1 MYIETLENR
10 LHLFEDITSDNHDT
24 IYEVVSAFSAL
35 CRLLSQKEI
44 LTSDEFNSI
53 VNKRRYH
60 PPTETKPVIHAHWVL
75 NKERMVF
82 VCSYCGESPTD
93 GTGHTFDDRM
103 LKERNYRYCR
113 YCGAKMDE
121 EVE

>member
-1 MYIETLENR
+1 MDNKTLENR
-10 LHLFEDITSDNHDT
+10 LHLFEDVASDNHDT

-60 PPTETKPVIHAHWVL
+60 PPTETKPVTHAHWKD
-75 NKERMVF
+75 NYVF
-82 VCSYCGESPTD
+82 IKNDHTNIECSNCLCDIDVKS
-93 GTGHTFDDRM
+93 DDT
-103 LKERNYRYCR
+103 EIYRYCPW
-113 YCGAKMDE
+113 CGAKMDE
-121 EVE
+121 EVK